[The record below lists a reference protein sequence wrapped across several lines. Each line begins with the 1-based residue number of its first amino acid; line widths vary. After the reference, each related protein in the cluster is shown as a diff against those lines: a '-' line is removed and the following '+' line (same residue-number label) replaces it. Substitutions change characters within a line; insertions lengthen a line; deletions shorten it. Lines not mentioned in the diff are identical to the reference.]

1 MFSLNIEFDHW
12 YWNTKLKWY
21 GLFNKYL
28 NYFYFF
34 IVDHIFP
41 LLLDAKSLSLVQIR
55 AFCWFLTRKSMC
67 YDKAILSNLDVF
79 IYVFWRKFFCHS
91 TKMLSRAIHHCC
103 MCLSLLGSNSVSALS
118 DDEDNE
124 SGVDSDDGGA
134 VGDLSS
140 SPSAEV
146 TSPTS
151 SPSPHLDTTSSATV
165 TRASEKPVQLLLNK
179 PPPDPEK
186 LITAIQVN
194 SST

>member
-1 MFSLNIEFDHW
+1 
-12 YWNTKLKWY
+12 
-21 GLFNKYL
+21 
-28 NYFYFF
+28 
-34 IVDHIFP
+34 
-41 LLLDAKSLSLVQIR
+41 
-55 AFCWFLTRKSMC
+55 
-67 YDKAILSNLDVF
+67 
-79 IYVFWRKFFCHS
+79 
-91 TKMLSRAIHHCC
+91 MLSRAIHHCC